1 MAHKETIRL
10 YRSDQVGAVPS
21 LTAGEIAVNL
31 QDKKLFVGGTNGTA
45 TNLQFLDQSLQLTV
59 KGTQGNI
66 QFSNSTITD
75 LESDTALKF
84 NFLTDSS
91 FEMPGNLKIGTV
103 VGGSGGSWIQF
114 GDGTT
119 QSSAFR
125 GTVSAIRGGTF

>member
-10 YRSDQVGAVPS
+10 YRSDQAGAVPS

-45 TNLQFLDQSLQLTV
+45 TNLQFLDQSQQLTV

-66 QFSNSTITD
+66 QFANSTITD